1 MFCSKCGKKLA
12 DDARFCDGCGSP
24 VGGLVEQPKEEINT
38 LSCPACGLPISYD
51 DVVCPGC
58 GREIYG
64 RKSSGAINKLF
75 DDVSKETNETR
86 KIELIKTFP
95 IPNTRE
101 DIIEFMLLASTNFDT
116 KYYLSHK
123 NVENV
128 SEAWLVKI
136 DQCYKKGLLMFDHP
150 SDRATI
156 ERIYNDVHAQLNKT
170 KKTKLILLITGIV
183 TIVIGAV
190 GMIGFSRLP
199 ETNAARMPLFIA
211 AIVILIVGIILT
223 VFGAKKKKTK
233 DEIREEQ
240 EAKERAR
247 AAKRK

>member
-24 VGGLVEQPKEEINT
+24 IGAQEQPKDEIKS
-38 LSCPACGLPISYD
+38 LSCPACGCPISFN
-51 DVVCPGC
+51 DVTCPGC
-58 GREIYG
+58 GREIQG
-64 RKSSGAINKLF
+64 RKVSSAINILV
-75 DDVSKETNETR
+75 DNLASETSETK

-95 IPNTRE
+95 IPNSRE
-101 DIIEFMLLASTNFDT
+101 DIIEFMLLASTNFDA
-116 KYYLSHK
+116 KYYISHK

-128 SEAWLVKI
+128 AEAWLVKI
-136 DQCYKKGLLMFDHP
+136 DQCYKKGLLMFDRP
-150 SDRATI
+150 YDRATI
-156 ERIYNDVHAQLNKT
+156 EKIYNDVHAQLNKT

-183 TIVIGAV
+183 TIILGAV
-190 GMIGFSRLP
+190 GMIASSRLSD
-199 ETNAARMPLFIA
+199 EVTAKMPLFIA
-211 AIVILIVGIILT
+211 AIVVLIAGIILT